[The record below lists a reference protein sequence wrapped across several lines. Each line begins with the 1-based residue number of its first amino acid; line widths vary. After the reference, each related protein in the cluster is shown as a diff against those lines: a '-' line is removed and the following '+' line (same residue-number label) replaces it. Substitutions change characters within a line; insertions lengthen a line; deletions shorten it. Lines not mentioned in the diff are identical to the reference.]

1 MLFAVPP
8 LSLPD
13 PRRLPAPESLTR
25 YEATGLFVERAR
37 AVKQDFALAEGNAMA
52 VAQVCYRLDG
62 IPLAIEL
69 AAARIRV
76 LSVGQISSRLDDSFR
91 LLTGGGRS
99 ALAHH
104 RTLRTAMD
112 WSHELLS
119 EEEKAL
125 FGRLSVFAGGFVLE
139 AAEAVCAGD
148 GLEGGEV
155 LDLLASLVDKSLVL
169 FEERARETRYR
180 LLETVRQ
187 YAAEKLEESGEETEV
202 RRRQADFF
210 VGLAERAAPE
220 LKGHE
225 QVAWLGRLE
234 TEHDNLRTAMR
245 FLLDRG
251 HSEAVSRLA
260 WALWFFLRAHGH
272 QGEWYRYTGEALE
285 EGEAPSAEARARLL
299 CVRGVTSYG
308 LESVEGTER
317 LWEQS
322 AALFRQTEDE
332 SGLAMALGGV
342 ALMALAR
349 GEMERSTALFE
360 EGLSLYREVG
370 NEWGACSILAHL
382 GLIPLSR
389 GDYALAA
396 RYFEEALEGSREMGD
411 GLISS
416 VALHNLAWTTRL
428 QGDAERAAKLYVDGL
443 GIAVE
448 LGDEAGVA
456 YCLEGIASLVATDAQ
471 PEHKARLFGASQ
483 AILESVGTPLY
494 VQIQDRDVYDR
505 AVEELR
511 SRLGEEAFETA
522 WLEGRAMTLEQALE
536 YALQN
541 PGTLAEEETTPTDY
555 PAGLSAREVEVLKL
569 LAKGMTNAQI
579 AKELFVSPRTV
590 NAHLRS
596 VYHKIGS
603 STRAEATRFASGH
616 DLL

>member
-1 MLFAVPP
+1 MLDAGAPVPRERQTRREAGAQSLRASSLGEQAAGLSNGGGVIASPGQSIPTLHPRKEWSILDQRDIGRPKNNLPFQLTSLVGRRREIAKVEDMITEARLLTLTGPGGSGKTRLALAVAAEVVAEVEDYEDGAWLVELGSLSDPELVLQAVASVLGAREAPGSPLLETLSDHLRSRSMLLVLDNCEHLVGACASLTEALLRSCPNLSILATSREALGVTGETLFAVPP

-13 PRRLPAPESLTR
+13 PRRLPAPEGLTR
-25 YEATGLFVERAR
+25 YESTGLFVERAR

-99 ALAHH
+99 ALDHH

-187 YAAEKLEESGEETEV
+187 YAAEQLEESGAETEV

-225 QVAWLGRLE
+225 QVAWLGCLE

-251 HSEAVSRLA
+251 HTEAVSRLA

-285 EGEAPSAEARARLL
+285 EGEPPPRR
-299 CVRGVTSYG
+299 RG
-308 LESVEGTER
+308 
-317 LWEQS
+317 
-322 AALFRQTEDE
+322 
-332 SGLAMALGGV
+332 
-342 ALMALAR
+342 R
-349 GEMERSTALFE
+349 G
-360 EGLSLYREVG
+360 
-370 NEWGACSILAHL
+370 C
-382 GLIPLSR
+382 
-389 GDYALAA
+389 
-396 RYFEEALEGSREMGD
+396 
-411 GLISS
+411 
-416 VALHNLAWTTRL
+416 
-428 QGDAERAAKLYVDGL
+428 
-443 GIAVE
+443 
-448 LGDEAGVA
+448 
-456 YCLEGIASLVATDAQ
+456 CAS
-471 PEHKARLFGASQ
+471 GASPPT
-483 AILESVGTPLY
+483 GW
-494 VQIQDRDVYDR
+494 R
-505 AVEELR
+505 A
-511 SRLGEEAFETA
+511 
-522 WLEGRAMTLEQALE
+522 WRA
-536 YALQN
+536 
-541 PGTLAEEETTPTDY
+541 P
-555 PAGLSAREVEVLKL
+555 
-569 LAKGMTNAQI
+569 
-579 AKELFVSPRTV
+579 
-590 NAHLRS
+590 
-596 VYHKIGS
+596 
-603 STRAEATRFASGH
+603 
-616 DLL
+616 